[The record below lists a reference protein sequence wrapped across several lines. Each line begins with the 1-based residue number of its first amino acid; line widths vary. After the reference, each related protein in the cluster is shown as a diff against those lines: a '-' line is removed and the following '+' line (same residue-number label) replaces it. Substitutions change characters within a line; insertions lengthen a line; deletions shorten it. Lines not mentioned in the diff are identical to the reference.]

1 MVFVKDLV
9 VPVDNLF
16 IFIHVIFLS
25 AHYIV
30 ELSIVTG
37 HLLGDTHAIIFVI
50 SLTAELSSFDRSRF
64 FFCVN
69 QGSIYFHVIV
79 FPIFKK

>member
-16 IFIHVIFLS
+16 FFFILVIFLS

-50 SLTAELSSFDRSRF
+50 SLPGLSSFDRSRYF
-64 FFCVN
+64 FFLRQSGQYLLPCN
-69 QGSIYFHVIV
+69 CFSDI
-79 FPIFKK
+79 